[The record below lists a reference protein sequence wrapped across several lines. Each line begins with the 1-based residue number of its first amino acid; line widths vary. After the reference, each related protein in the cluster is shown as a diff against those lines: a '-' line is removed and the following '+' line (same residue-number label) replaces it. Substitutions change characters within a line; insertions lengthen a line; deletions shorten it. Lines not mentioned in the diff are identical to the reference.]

1 MRILVIDNVNYTD
14 YPTGGIMSF
23 YRSLLPAFGNDLE
36 LVGITTDNDTPIG
49 KWTKK
54 ELFNIKFNY
63 FSLAH
68 ITPTSKRPFIP
79 ERISNCF
86 HLFKYIHK
94 ILKGHSFDVILTQTP
109 ETVYLIP
116 KQYLAKTCFI
126 VPGIEN
132 PLSISRYPWAR
143 KLTWIYDKFFY
154 MPKTSKVRWLLAA
167 ADDNARQRLADR
179 SKGLIKV
186 ENIISFPTRFDGDIY
201 YPNRKEPSENQ
212 VKTFVTV
219 GRLGWFKCWKLMIDA
234 FCLVHQKI
242 DNSKLIFIGDGED
255 EQKIRNYIHQI
266 KMDDA
271 IELQGKKKPKEIAA
285 CLNSSDAFIMG
296 SFTEG
301 WSTTLVEACACGI
314 PCVVTDFSSA
324 SAMVHNGKN
333 GYIVQSRDEQVFAQS
348 MLDVLKL
355 DRKAVIDYDKQFER
369 YALSHLKDELL
380 NILEKY

>member
-1 MRILVIDNVNYTD
+1 
-14 YPTGGIMSF
+14 MSF

-36 LVGITTDNDTPIG
+36 LVGISTDNDTPIG

-143 KLTWIYDKFFY
+143 KLTWLYDKFFY

-201 YPNRKEPSENQ
+201 YPNRKEPSESQ

-219 GRLGWFKCWKLMIDA
+219 GRLGWFKGWKLMIDA
-234 FCLVHQKI
+234 FCLVQKMRC
-242 DNSKLIFIGDGED
+242 FGV
-255 EQKIRNYIHQI
+255 
-266 KMDDA
+266 M
-271 IELQGKKKPKEIAA
+271 
-285 CLNSSDAFIMG
+285 
-296 SFTEG
+296 
-301 WSTTLVEACACGI
+301 
-314 PCVVTDFSSA
+314 
-324 SAMVHNGKN
+324 
-333 GYIVQSRDEQVFAQS
+333 
-348 MLDVLKL
+348 
-355 DRKAVIDYDKQFER
+355 
-369 YALSHLKDELL
+369 
-380 NILEKY
+380 